1 MPIKFGTDGWRAVIS
16 DEFTFANVRH
26 VAKAIADYLLETRA
40 EAGPKDGGMGYRSHP
55 VGEGTSSARGSV
67 AIGFDTRFL
76 SDRYAMEV
84 ARVMADAGL
93 TVYLT
98 KSDCPTPALAY
109 AIRHLEALGGIMIT
123 ASHNPPRYNGIKFKG
138 PHTGPALPEETQK
151 IERILERNL
160 AMGDGQS
167 LAAGDGQSLAAGD
180 GQSLAAGDGRAT
192 SPATQNW
199 ALSNLPREYPG
210 IVRFDPMPPYLA
222 HVRTLID
229 FEALSASGLRV
240 VVDPMYGAGRGYI
253 AAFLREAGCQ
263 VTQLHGEMNPGFGGI
278 HPEPIERNLHDL
290 MSTMRSGQYDIG
302 LATDGDADRIGAVD
316 AQGNFVDPH
325 RIFSLILRH
334 LVEER
339 GEHGSIVKTVSTTQ
353 LLNRLSQ
360 HYGLPLHETPVGF
373 NQICAWFLKEDVL
386 MGGEESG
393 GMTIKGHVLDGD
405 GILMGLLLAEL
416 LAYQRKPKSGGR
428 RLRPRAPRQER
439 GAEYR
444 RNQGR
449 PLHEV
454 IAALMEEFGEF
465 HYGRTDVHT
474 RAFDKK
480 ELTRKLT
487 TEAPQRLLSHQVVRV
502 NNSDGVKYLLDDDS
516 WLLIR
521 PSGTEPLLRIYAEAR
536 SRADVPKLL
545 AAGAGLAGLTCQGEP
560 PATCEVKAASTS
572 ARIAGPVSNPAVF
585 EAGGDSTDLNHQD

>member
-26 VAKAIADYLLETRA
+26 VAKAIADYVLETRA
-40 EAGPKDGGMGYRSHP
+40 ESHPKDGGM
-55 VGEGTSSARGSV
+55 V
-67 AIGFDTRFL
+67 IGFDTRFL

-84 ARVMADAGL
+84 ARVIADAGL

-138 PHTGPALPEETQK
+138 PHTGPGLPEETQR
-151 IERILERNL
+151 IEQILERNL
-160 AMGDGQS
+160 AMGDGS
-167 LAAGDGQSLAAGD
+167 STA
-180 GQSLAAGDGRAT
+180 RAV
-192 SPATQNW
+192 QNW
-199 ALSNLPREYPG
+199 ALSNLPKEYPG
-210 IVRFDPMPPYLA
+210 IIRFDPMPPYLA

-229 FEALSASGLRV
+229 FQTLSSSGLRV
-240 VVDPMYGAGRGYI
+240 AVDPMYGAGRGYI
-253 AAFLREAGCQ
+253 AAFLREAGCE
-263 VTQLHGEMNPGFGGI
+263 VTQLHGELNPGFGGI

-290 MSTMRSGQYDIG
+290 MSTMRSGEYDIG

-339 GEHGSIVKTVSTTQ
+339 GERGSIVKTVSTTQ
-353 LLNRLSQ
+353 LLNRLAQ

-416 LAYQRKPKSGGR
+416 LAYQRKLKSGR
-428 RLRPRAPRQER
+428 
-439 GAEYR
+439 
-444 RNQGR
+444 R

-454 IAALMEEFGEF
+454 IVALMEEFGEF
-465 HYGRTDVHT
+465 HYGRNDVHT

-480 ELTRKLT
+480 ELTLKLT
-487 TEAPQRLLSHQVVRV
+487 TEAPQRLLSHQVVGV

-521 PSGTEPLLRIYAEAR
+521 PSGTELLLRIYAEAR
-536 SRADVPKLL
+536 SRAEVPQLL
-545 AAGAGLAGLTCQGEP
+545 AAGASLAGLTCQREP
-560 PATCEVKAASTS
+560 PATRGGEDTS
-572 ARIAGPVSNPAVF
+572 ASIAGSVLHPAVL
-585 EAGGDSTDLNHQD
+585 EAGNEDTDLNHPD

>member
-1 MPIKFGTDGWRAVIS
+1 
-16 DEFTFANVRH
+16 
-26 VAKAIADYLLETRA
+26 LETRA
-40 EAGPKDGGMGYRSHP
+40 ESRAGGETSPAQGP
-55 VGEGTSSARGSV
+55 VV
-67 AIGFDTRFL
+67 IGFDTRFL

-98 KSDCPTPALAY
+98 KSHCPTPALAY
-109 AIRHLEALGGIMIT
+109 AIRHLKALGGIMIT

-138 PHTGPALPEETQK
+138 PHTGPGLPEETQR
-151 IERILERNL
+151 IEQILERNL
-160 AMGDGQS
+160 AMGNDGS
-167 LAAGDGQSLAAGD
+167 TA
-180 GQSLAAGDGRAT
+180 
-192 SPATQNW
+192 PVVQNW
-199 ALSNLPREYPG
+199 ALSNLPQEYPG

-229 FEALSASGLRV
+229 FHALSASGLRV
-240 VVDPMYGAGRGYI
+240 AVDPMYGAGRGYI
-253 AAFLREAGCQ
+253 AAFLREAGCE

-290 MSTMRSGQYDIG
+290 MSTMRSGRYDIG

-339 GEHGSIVKTVSTTQ
+339 GQHGSIVKTVSTTQ

-416 LAYQRKPKSGGR
+416 LAYQR
-428 RLRPRAPRQER
+428 E
-439 GAEYR
+439 
-444 RNQGR
+444 
-449 PLHEV
+449 PLHQV
-454 IAALMEEFGEF
+454 VAALMEEFGEF
-465 HYGRTDVHT
+465 HYGRDDVHT

-480 ELTRKLT
+480 ELTLKLT

-521 PSGTEPLLRIYAEAR
+521 PSGTEPLLRIYAEAH
-536 SRADVPKLL
+536 SRAEVPQLL
-545 AAGAGLAGLTCQGEP
+545 AAGAALAGLTGQSESL
-560 PATCEVKAASTS
+560 AT
-572 ARIAGPVSNPAVF
+572 RAGD
-585 EAGGDSTDLNHQD
+585 GMDLNHSD

>member
-26 VAKAIADYLLETRA
+26 VSKAIADYILETNPG
-40 EAGPKDGGMGYRSHP
+40 AGTK
-55 VGEGTSSARGSV
+55 TV

-98 KSDCPTPALAY
+98 KADCPTPALAY
-109 AIRHLEALGGIMIT
+109 SIRHLQTLGGVMIT

-138 PHTGPALPEETQK
+138 PHTGPGMPEETQR
-151 IERILERNL
+151 IEQILERNL
-160 AMGDGQS
+160 ATGG
-167 LAAGDGQSLAAGD
+167 AASVETGAANGN
-180 GQSLAAGDGRAT
+180 GAT
-192 SPATQNW
+192 SAPQNW
-199 ALSNLPREYPG
+199 ALSRLPQEYPG
-210 IVRFDPMPPYLA
+210 VVRFDPMPPYLA
-222 HVRTLID
+222 HVRKLID
-229 FEALSASGLRV
+229 FRALCASDLRV

-263 VTQLHGEMNPGFGGI
+263 VTQIHGELNPGFGGI
-278 HPEPIERNLHDL
+278 HPEPIEHNLHDL
-290 MSTMRSGQYDIG
+290 MGALRDGQYDIG

-334 LVEER
+334 LVNERRER
-339 GEHGSIVKTVSTTQ
+339 GSVVKSVSTTQ

-373 NQICAWFLKEDVL
+373 NHICSWFLKEDVL

-393 GMTIKGHVLDGD
+393 GMTIKSHVLDGD
-405 GILMGLLLAEL
+405 GILMGLLLAEV
-416 LAYQRKPKSGGR
+416 LAYQRKP
-428 RLRPRAPRQER
+428 
-439 GAEYR
+439 
-444 RNQGR
+444 
-449 PLHEV
+449 LHEV
-454 IAALMEEFGEF
+454 IQGLMLEFGEF
-465 HYGRTDVHT
+465 HYGRNDVHT
-474 RAFDKK
+474 HAFDKK
-480 ELTRKLT
+480 QLTLRLT
-487 TEAPQRLLSHQVVRV
+487 KEAPQRLLSHRVVQV

-536 SRADVPKLL
+536 TREEVPQLL
-545 AAGAGLAGLTCQGEP
+545 AAGHSLAAGEG
-560 PATCEVKAASTS
+560 AS
-572 ARIAGPVSNPAVF
+572 
-585 EAGGDSTDLNHQD
+585 